1 MAVYTSNDIF
11 LKTIVSFLDTMSS
24 FSVNRLDDNGNISGY
39 LPVKVI
45 YAHPENYITRLQ
57 SSQEIVKTSFI
68 LPTMAVMIKT
78 FKYANDRK
86 TSKTSRVYF
95 NNNSY
100 VYTPIPYD
108 IEIDLSILSKTY
120 FDLFQLMEQILLK
133 FTPSLNL
140 SINYLGTGNPP
151 DSVPFTIQNINS
163 TFPEDLNVGDQRLMT
178 VDMTFLSRTN
188 LYLPQNVDGQI
199 NEVILN
205 TYSLDTYK
213 KFLEYTITATQIS
226 GLNYED

>member
-1 MAVYTSNDIF
+1 MAYASNDIF
-11 LKTIVSFLDTMSS
+11 LKTIVAFLDTMSS

-45 YAHPENYITRLQ
+45 YAHPENYIARLQ

-68 LPTMAVMIKT
+68 LPTMAVMIKN
-78 FKYANDRK
+78 FKYSNDRK

-100 VYTPIPYD
+100 VYSPIPYD
-108 IEIDLSILSKTY
+108 VEIELSILSKTY

-151 DSVPFTIQNINS
+151 DSIPFTIQNINS

-178 VDMTFLSRTN
+178 VDMSFLARTN
-188 LYLPQNVDGQI
+188 LYLPQNLDNQI
-199 NEVILN
+199 DEVILN

-213 KFLEYTITATQIS
+213 KFLEYTITSTQIS